1 MRTRLFGR
9 LHGLEARHWLVVF
22 AYGLAVYFSYHAV
35 VGSRGLLAWR
45 QLNRDIEAT
54 EQELAAVRAERQ
66 ELEDKVRRLRPGSL
80 DPDLI
85 DELARRPS
93 EPCRA
98 AGRDHLAGSGGRV
111 EVVRHVRL
119 SAHGSFARPRLN
131 SGR

>member
-1 MRTRLFGR
+1 MRTRLFAR
-9 LHGLEARHWLVVF
+9 LHGLQARHWLVVF

-54 EQELAAVRAERQ
+54 QQELAAVRAERQ

-85 DELARRPS
+85 DELARR
-93 EPCRA
+93 
-98 AGRDHLAGSGGRV
+98 
-111 EVVRHVRL
+111 RL
-119 SAHGSFARPRLN
+119 SLAEPLDVIILLDQEGGSK
-131 SGR
+131 